1 MSVTVMSVGDV
12 FADDA
17 DGRRAFR
24 ELEPLFEQ
32 QGDIVFGNCEGVY
45 SDRPAKSPSH
55 KHFMGTSTDRGSFY
69 GEVGFDV
76 MSLANNHMLDGGYV
90 GLQDTRDLLRGQQIE
105 VTGAGANLEEALRPA
120 VLERD
125 GVRVA
130 FLGCCSVFPKG
141 YEARPS
147 RGGIAALRV
156 STAYLTPDEN
166 FWEPGIA
173 AEVLTRPFASD
184 LEAVTGAIASAKEQA
199 DYVVIA
205 PHWGYSS
212 RLVLLHDYE
221 TELARQMVE
230 AGADAVVC
238 HHHHSLRAIEFHQG
252 RPIFY
257 GLGALVHHFQDVAVT
272 PEMRKDRDRK
282 FGEFSSFRM
291 PREEFRL
298 FPFAEDARKTMV
310 ATFDVGDDGALAVG
324 YFPAQMLADGSTE
337 PLKAGDPRADEA
349 LAYME
354 QITAQHG
361 FPTRFAL
368 GERAGWAFVE
378 VTEAH

>member
-1 MSVTVMSVGDV
+1 MAVTVMSVGDV
-12 FADDA
+12 FADND
-17 DGRRAFR
+17 DGRDAFR
-24 ELEPLFEQ
+24 TLEPLFEK
-32 QGDIVFGNCEGVY
+32 GDIVFGNCEGVY

-55 KHFMGTSTDRGSFY
+55 KHFMGTSTDRGGFF

-76 MSLANNHMLDGGYV
+76 MSCANNHMVDGGYV
-90 GLQDTRDLLRGQQIE
+90 GMEDTQNLLRGQGIE

-120 VLERD
+120 VLERE
-125 GVRVA
+125 GAKVA
-130 FLGCCSVFPKG
+130 FLGVCSVYPKG

-156 STAYLTPDEN
+156 STAYLNPDEN

-173 AEVLTRPFASD
+173 PDVITRPFPGD
-184 LEAVTGAIASAKEQA
+184 VETIRGAIAAAKEQA

-221 TELARQMVE
+221 LELAREMVE

-238 HHHHSLRAIEFHQG
+238 HHHHALRAIEFHQG

-257 GLGALVHHFQDVAVT
+257 GLGALVHHFQDSAVS
-272 PEMRKDRDRK
+272 PEMRADRDRK
-282 FGEFSSFRM
+282 FGEFSAMRM
-291 PREEFRL
+291 PKEEFRL

-310 ATFDVGDDGALAVG
+310 ASFDVADGGEVAVG
-324 YFPAQMLADGSTE
+324 YFPAHMMADGSTE
-337 PLKAGDPRADEA
+337 PFAPDDPRGPEA
-349 LAYME
+349 LEYME
-354 QITAQHG
+354 SITRHHG
-361 FPTRFAL
+361 FTTRFAL
-368 GERAGWAFVE
+368 TERDGFAFVE
-378 VTEAH
+378 VTESA

>member
-1 MSVTVMSVGDV
+1 MAVRVMSVGDV
-12 FADDA
+12 FADND
-17 DGRRAFR
+17 DGRDAFR
-24 ELEPLFEQ
+24 TLEPLFEK
-32 QGDIVFGNCEGVY
+32 GDIVFGNCEGVY

-76 MSLANNHMLDGGYV
+76 MSCANNHMVDGGYV
-90 GLQDTRDLLRGQQIE
+90 GMEDTQNLLRGQGIE
-105 VTGAGANLEEALRPA
+105 VTGAGADIEEALRPA
-120 VLERD
+120 VLERE
-125 GVRVA
+125 GAKVA
-130 FLGCCSVFPKG
+130 FLGCCSVYPKG

-156 STAYLTPDEN
+156 STAYLNPDEN

-173 AEVLTRPFASD
+173 PEVITRPFPGD
-184 LEAVTGAIASAKEQA
+184 VETIRGAIAAAKEQA

-221 TELARQMVE
+221 LELAREMVE

-238 HHHHSLRAIEFHQG
+238 HHHHALRAIEFHQG

-257 GLGALVHHFQDVAVT
+257 GLGALVHHFQDSAVS
-272 PEMRKDRDRK
+272 PAMRADRDRK
-282 FGEFSSFRM
+282 FGEFSAMRM
-291 PREEFRL
+291 PKEEFRL

-310 ATFDVGDDGALAVG
+310 ASVEVGDGGEIAVG
-324 YFPAQMLADGSTE
+324 YFPAQMMADGSTE
-337 PLKAGDPRADEA
+337 PFAPDDPRAPEA
-349 LAYME
+349 LEYME
-354 QITAQHG
+354 SITSHHG
-361 FPTRFAL
+361 FTTRFAL
-368 GERAGWAFVE
+368 SERDGFAFVE
-378 VTEAH
+378 VTESA